1 MKVRPGYGLE
11 PLPTFTCTKY
21 NQDRAGQIST
31 QSAGTVWKE
40 PVAVVT
46 AKCNSDTSPPDVYMG
61 EPAGSCLADDAA
73 NARGIL
79 KKNFF
84 KDCSRLQQLGVTAFR
99 AASGSVKE
107 YLYVYDF
114 GAEDTVQALELVGW
128 SSGHWAEDGLNGDTA
143 EFPHN
148 DNVFKIAVSTTTPDQ
163 SVSCPQVQTPAG
175 AEQREPCNRLDDGCS
190 WTFSVP
196 IKLRYL
202 TLCVSSEC
210 NGCENYDFLSA
221 IRVKTEVDN
230 DNNNE
235 PELPPALSRIHF
247 PSEATIAL
255 SGGLKPLNGAR
266 TYAGAPDD
274 QWHGLGT
281 GGTITYDLQQDAVW
295 LADGP
300 GDDFVIYEQDGGS
313 PEPEHM
319 NVLVSQDGQT
329 YANVDSTIRCGNAV
343 PSFEGD
349 ASHSNPSYK
358 YGYDLRG
365 TGFPYVRSIRIIGTS
380 GGVGGVGTT
389 FEGAEPDAIGL
400 RYATPATTTP
410 TTTTPTTIPPTTT
423 LPIAT
428 PPTTTLPIATPPTT
442 TVSTTTSS
450 TTVLP
455 PLPSPP
461 PSNPQRE
468 DAGKN
473 VHPAGGNST
482 MDNDDSSNANKNPK
496 IAAGVITPIV
506 LLCAAV
512 LGAKYFCQE
521 QKRRPRRPS
530 RKEQAELAL
539 EEARRNTFAMETNPA
554 FVGGS
559 NRSTYQPPLP
569 PPAVYATVADVVEG
583 GANAK
588 ATEYLE
594 LDGAAALY
602 AGSAEPGGGGSA
614 SAYAVPTE
622 SGALYTTAARSTV
635 APMDTGG
642 AGGKKMYENINSAGM
657 YENISSA

>member
-46 AKCNSDTSPPDVYMG
+46 AKCNSDTSPPDVYIG

-235 PELPPALSRIHF
+235 PELKVAPEGQNVCVHNRAGLNDRSF
-247 PSEATIAL
+247 AYCTIAKKLAITNNTLYVPPPCLALVPGHNHHREL
-255 SGGLKPLNGAR
+255 SCSTRWQQYVKLPSNVVVGLQNAKCHNVDNPYSGFIHPRKITDTCKLPLACDEYMQVLR
-266 TYAGAPDD
+266 D
-274 QWHGLGT
+274 LGIFVMIHVRRGDILKKFNNVKSTSIVAVVT
-281 GGTITYDLQQDAVW
+281 GYMKKTLHVNHTVVAVGTDEVDAVY
-295 LADGP
+295 LSA
-300 GDDFVIYEQDGGS
+300 
-313 PEPEHM
+313 
-319 NVLVSQDGQT
+319 L
-329 YANVDSTIRCGNAV
+329 
-343 PSFEGD
+343 
-349 ASHSNPSYK
+349 K
-358 YGYDLRG
+358 
-365 TGFPYVRSIRIIGTS
+365 
-380 GGVGGVGTT
+380 
-389 FEGAEPDAIGL
+389 
-400 RYATPATTTP
+400 
-410 TTTTPTTIPPTTT
+410 
-423 LPIAT
+423 
-428 PPTTTLPIATPPTT
+428 
-442 TVSTTTSS
+442 
-450 TTVLP
+450 
-455 PLPSPP
+455 
-461 PSNPQRE
+461 RE
-468 DAGKN
+468 LEIKSDKR
-473 VHPAGGNST
+473 VV
-482 MDNDDSSNANKNPK
+482 MLDKK
-496 IAAGVITPIV
+496 IAP
-506 LLCAAV
+506 LCSDNYCVFCNENQLATHAV
-512 LGAKYFCQE
+512 VQMKFGHH
-521 QKRRPRRPS
+521 
-530 RKEQAELAL
+530 
-539 EEARRNTFAMETNPA
+539 
-554 FVGGS
+554 
-559 NRSTYQPPLP
+559 
-569 PPAVYATVADVVEG
+569 
-583 GANAK
+583 
-588 ATEYLE
+588 
-594 LDGAAALY
+594 
-602 AGSAEPGGGGSA
+602 
-614 SAYAVPTE
+614 
-622 SGALYTTAARSTV
+622 
-635 APMDTGG
+635 
-642 AGGKKMYENINSAGM
+642 
-657 YENISSA
+657 